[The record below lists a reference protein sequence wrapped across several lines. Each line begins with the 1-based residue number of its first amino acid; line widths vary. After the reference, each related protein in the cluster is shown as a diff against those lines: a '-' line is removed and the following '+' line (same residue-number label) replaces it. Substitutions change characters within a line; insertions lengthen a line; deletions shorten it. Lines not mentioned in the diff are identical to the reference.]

1 MANRAASLRQEQTGR
16 TVTRRGKRFLEFDLG
31 SGRRR
36 YVTTLEPLH
45 YGDGT
50 QEIDTAFTADVGAF
64 QWKMTAADFEVRTR
78 DVLNS
83 GNLVEF
89 RKGAEFVV
97 FNPLSLNWVNQDN
110 SQQQIS
116 TTQAVSAQV
125 TDDRIDWPAGFG
137 AGRDFSYQAHP
148 SRLIKL
154 LTIQSAANL
163 PAPTVTGPD
172 IYLMLEMQFTNSSG
186 VELWLDGVRWT
197 RQANVR
203 VSTANAI
210 EFRSE
215 TTGEP
220 IWRMD
225 RPTATDANLN
235 RVNGLLEVRRQGGN
249 SIATIRFPRAWV
261 QSAVF
266 PIVLDPTLTLQP
278 DDTAGKDVWIDQANP
293 TTNQEGPD
301 ALYGS
306 LFSSGRIL
314 RSVIEFDLSSIPGGA
329 TVDAATLTCW
339 VHSGSGHG
347 STYPDTDIFRILS
360 ANSWNET
367 QATWNNRLT
376 STAWTGS
383 SGCGTSGTDYDATA
397 IGTQT
402 GGIKA
407 VNTEMAITLSASGV
421 EAMIATNRG
430 VLIRGQDETVAQG
443 TPFCKDSGHATS
455 AQRPKLEIDYTEAGG
470 GAATFTFQKNRG
482 IRPRPFAPGLAR

>member
-1 MANRAASLRQEQTGR
+1 MANRAESIRQQEGLS
-16 TVTRRGKRFLEFDLG
+16 VTRRGKRFIEFDRG
-31 SGRRR
+31 NGKKRF
-36 YVTTLEPLH
+36 VTTIEPLH

-50 QEIDTAFTADVGAF
+50 QEINTAFTADTGAF

-97 FNPLSLNWVNQDN
+97 FNPLSLNWTNQDN
-110 SQQQIS
+110 STQQIS

-125 TDDRIDWPAGFG
+125 ADDRIDWPAGFG
-137 AGRDFSYQAHP
+137 SGRDFRYQAHP
-148 SRLIKL
+148 QRLIKL

-172 IYLMLEMQFTNSSG
+172 IYLMLELQFTNSTG
-186 VELWLDGVRWT
+186 VELWLDGVRWA

-203 VSTANAI
+203 VATANAI

-215 TTGEP
+215 TTGET

-225 RPTATDANLN
+225 RPTATDANFG
-235 RVNGLLEVRRQGGN
+235 RVSGLLEVRRQGGN
-249 SIATIRFPRAWV
+249 SIATIRFPRSWV
-261 QSAVF
+261 QSATF

-278 DDTAGKDVWIDQANP
+278 DDTDGKDVWLDQANP
-293 TTNQEGPD
+293 NTNQDGPD

-306 LFSSGRIL
+306 LFSASRIL
-314 RSVIEFDLSSIPGGA
+314 RSVLEFDLSSISGV

-376 STAWTGS
+376 GTAWAGS
-383 SGCGTSGTDYDATA
+383 SGCGTADTDYAATA
-397 IGTQT
+397 LGTQT
-402 GGIKA
+402 GGTKA
-407 VNTEMAITLSASGV
+407 VNTEMPITLSTSGV

-430 VLIRGQDETVAQG
+430 MLIRGQDETVAQG
-443 TPFCKDSGHATS
+443 TPFCKDSAHATS
-455 AQRPKLEIDYTEAGG
+455 GQRPKLVIDYTEA
-470 GAATFTFQKNRG
+470 AAAKRVLV
-482 IRPRPFAPGLAR
+482 RP